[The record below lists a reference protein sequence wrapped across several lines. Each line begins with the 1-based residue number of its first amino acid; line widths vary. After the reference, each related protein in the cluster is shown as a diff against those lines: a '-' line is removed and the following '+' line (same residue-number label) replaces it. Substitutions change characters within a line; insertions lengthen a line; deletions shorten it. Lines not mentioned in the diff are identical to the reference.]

1 MRSKPFSIFI
11 IVVAIV
17 VALFFMAP
25 LLWMIATSFKSDFE
39 AFTAG
44 IKWLPEEFTLE
55 NYLYSLGLGD
65 VAGDVPVLK
74 WMGNSLF
81 VGVTG
86 TLLVL
91 TVDTLAAYGLA
102 RLDVPFKKFFI
113 SMFIGSMMIP
123 WVITFLPLY
132 MQFSNFGLLN
142 TYAVLILPYSA
153 NAFGVFLLYQFFKG
167 FPKSLEEAAHL
178 DGANKWQ
185 VFTQV
190 VLPSARPIIWTLAIF
205 TFMGIYNDFLWPL
218 VTTNSPE
225 MRTITT
231 GIAVMQQG
239 SFVSSPGRLMALT
252 SIATIPAVLLFVVGQ
267 RAFIKGVTQSGIK

>member
-1 MRSKPFSIFI
+1 MQSKGFKVFIIIIAIIVGLIFI
-11 IVVAIV
+11 VPI
-17 VALFFMAP
+17 
-25 LLWMIATSFKSDFE
+25 LWMLATSFKTDQE

-44 IKWLPEEFTLE
+44 IKWIPKVFTLE
-55 NYLYSLGLGD
+55 NYQFSL
-65 VAGDVPVLK
+65 AGNSDTPVIQ

-81 VGVTG
+81 VGIVG
-86 TLLVL
+86 TLIVL
-91 TVDTLAAYGLA
+91 FVDTLAAYGLA
-102 RLDVPFKKFFI
+102 RLDIPFKKLLI
-113 SMFIGSMMIP
+113 SIFIGSLTIP

-132 MQFSNFGLLN
+132 MEFNKLGLLD

-153 NAFGVFLLYQFFKG
+153 NAFGVFLLYQYFRG
-167 FPKSLEEAAHL
+167 FPKELEEAAFL

-185 VFTQV
+185 VFVKV
-190 VLPSARPIIWTLAIF
+190 VLPSARPVIWTLAIF

-231 GIAVMQQG
+231 GIAIMQQG

-252 SIATIPAVLLFVVGQ
+252 SIATIPAVLLFIIGQ
-267 RAFIKGVTQSGIK
+267 RSFIKGVTQSGIK

>member
-1 MRSKPFSIFI
+1 MQKTPFKIFI
-11 IVVAIV
+11 VIIAII
-17 VALFFMAP
+17 VALIFIVP
-25 LLWMIATSFKSDFE
+25 ILWMLATSFKTDQE

-44 IKWLPEEFTLE
+44 LKWIPKVFTLE
-55 NYLYSLGLGD
+55 NYQYSL
-65 VAGDVPVLK
+65 AGNSDTPVLQ

-81 VGVTG
+81 VGIIG
-86 TLLVL
+86 TLIVLV
-91 TVDTLAAYGLA
+91 VDTLAAYGLA
-102 RLDVPFKKFFI
+102 RLDVPFKKLLI
-113 SMFIGSMMIP
+113 SIFIGSMTIP

-132 MQFSNFGLLN
+132 MEFNKFGLLD

-153 NAFGVFLLYQFFKG
+153 NAFGVFLLYQYFRG
-167 FPKSLEEAAHL
+167 FPKELEEAAFL

-185 VFTQV
+185 VFV
-190 VLPSARPIIWTLAIF
+190 KIVLPSARPVIWTLAIF

-231 GIAVMQQG
+231 GIAIMQQG

-252 SIATIPAVLLFVVGQ
+252 SIATIPAVLLFIIGQ
-267 RAFIKGVTQSGIK
+267 RSFIKGVNQSGIK

>member
-1 MRSKPFSIFI
+1 MQKTPFKIFI
-11 IVVAIV
+11 VILAIIVGLIFIV
-17 VALFFMAP
+17 P
-25 LLWMIATSFKSDFE
+25 ILWMLATSFKTDQE

-44 IKWLPEEFTLE
+44 LKWIPKVFTLE
-55 NYLYSLGLGD
+55 NYQYSL
-65 VAGDVPVLK
+65 AGNSDTPVLQ

-81 VGVTG
+81 VGIIG
-86 TLLVL
+86 TLIVLV
-91 TVDTLAAYGLA
+91 VDTLAAYGLA
-102 RLDVPFKKFFI
+102 RLDVPFKKLLI
-113 SMFIGSMMIP
+113 SIFIGSMTIP

-132 MQFSNFGLLN
+132 MEFNKFGLLD

-153 NAFGVFLLYQFFKG
+153 NAFGVFLLYQYFRG
-167 FPKSLEEAAHL
+167 FPKELEEAAFL

-185 VFTQV
+185 VFV
-190 VLPSARPIIWTLAIF
+190 KIVLPSARPVIWTLAIF

-231 GIAVMQQG
+231 GIAIMQQG

-252 SIATIPAVLLFVVGQ
+252 SIATIPAVLLFIIGQ
-267 RAFIKGVTQSGIK
+267 RSFIKGVNQSGIK

>member
-1 MRSKPFSIFI
+1 MQSKASKTVVIIVAILIGLIFI
-11 IVVAIV
+11 VPII
-17 VALFFMAP
+17 
-25 LLWMIATSFKSDFE
+25 WMLATSFKTDQE

-44 IKWLPEEFTLE
+44 LKWLPEVFTLE
-55 NYLYSLGLGD
+55 NYQYALGGNAD
-65 VAGDVPVLK
+65 TPVLQ

-81 VGVTG
+81 VGIVG
-86 TLLVL
+86 TLIVLV
-91 TVDTLAAYGLA
+91 VDTLAAYGLA

-113 SMFIGSMMIP
+113 AMFIGSLTIP

-132 MQFSNFGLLN
+132 MEFNTFGLLD

-153 NAFGVFLLYQFFKG
+153 NAFGVFLLYQYFRG
-167 FPKSLEEAAHL
+167 FPKELEEAAFL

-185 VFTQV
+185 VFTKV
-190 VLPSARPIIWTLAIF
+190 VLPSARPVIWTLAIF

-218 VTTNSPE
+218 VTTNSPG

-239 SFVSSPGRLMALT
+239 SFVSSPAKLMALT
-252 SIATIPAVLLFVVGQ
+252 SIATIPAVLLFVIGQ
-267 RAFIKGVTQSGIK
+267 RSFIKGVTQSGIK

>member
-1 MRSKPFSIFI
+1 MESKTFKIFI
-11 IVVAIV
+11 VILAVIIGLIFIVPI
-17 VALFFMAP
+17 
-25 LLWMIATSFKSDFE
+25 LWMLATSFKTDQE

-44 IKWLPEEFTLE
+44 IKWLPEVFTLE
-55 NYLYSLGLGD
+55 NYQYTL
-65 VAGDVPVLK
+65 AGNTDTPVLK

-81 VGVTG
+81 VGIVG
-86 TLLVL
+86 TVIVL
-91 TVDTLAAYGLA
+91 FVDTLAAYGLA
-102 RLDVPFKKFFI
+102 RLNVPFKKTLI
-113 SMFIGSMMIP
+113 SIFIGSMTIP

-132 MQFSNFGLLN
+132 MEFNALGLLD

-153 NAFGVFLLYQFFKG
+153 NAFGVFLLYQYFRG
-167 FPKSLEEAAHL
+167 FPKELEEAAFL

-185 VFTQV
+185 VFVKV
-190 VLPSARPIIWTLAIF
+190 VLPSSRPVIWTLAIF

-231 GIAVMQQG
+231 GIAIMQQG

-252 SIATIPAVLLFVVGQ
+252 SIATIPAVLLFIIGQ
-267 RAFIKGVTQSGIK
+267 RSFIKGVNQSGIK